1 VVLPSAVL
9 DRHGPQGKLPAAL
22 AGLDTCPVL
31 FVHDEIV
38 LEVAEADADEAKQR
52 LVDAMTEANVEADA
66 RKASRTSQHSSLPK
80 PARR

>member
-9 DRHGPQGKLPAAL
+9 DRHGPQGKLPEAL
-22 AGLDTCPVL
+22 AGFGACSVL

-38 LEVAEADADEAKQR
+38 IEVAEAEAETAKQR
-52 LVDAMTEANVEADA
+52 LVDAMTEANA